1 MNIRECVFLATTFYA
16 LLTTFH
22 LGIYTATSYIIA
34 TSGQSLNQIQTIFI
48 VWSILFTIMSIII
61 GAIWKYYSIEAVAR
75 LAKEPKFSEMIS
87 AISVFMVVYCSF
99 DTFSILYTP
108 PTFELLQIAFFELLL
123 NIALFYQL
131 LRFMVKFIDANVYQ
145 QKFELAT
152 SEYEQIAAQAKQL
165 YEEVHRDDL
174 TTLYNRKY
182 VFSLLEEMCANYTNT
197 FALFFIDINALKKVN
212 DTFGHGEGDEYILT
226 IANVIKDSFR
236 TDDVIARIGG
246 DEFLIVCKDMTQN
259 KVDVILERLVNNM
272 QVKSEKETRYSVSA
286 SSGAILVTQE
296 RAARGHEY
304 IISEADS
311 EMIKEKESHR
321 KRRDN

>member
-1 MNIRECVFLATTFYA
+1 
-16 LLTTFH
+16 
-22 LGIYTATSYIIA
+22 
-34 TSGQSLNQIQTIFI
+34 
-48 VWSILFTIMSIII
+48 
-61 GAIWKYYSIEAVAR
+61 
-75 LAKEPKFSEMIS
+75 
-87 AISVFMVVYCSF
+87 
-99 DTFSILYTP
+99 
-108 PTFELLQIAFFELLL
+108 
-123 NIALFYQL
+123 
-131 LRFMVKFIDANVYQ
+131 Q